1 MSLGSA
7 KTAAEGAAKM
17 GRSLFEEFKNF
28 AFKGNVVDLAIG
40 VIIGAAFGNI
50 VKSLTDNVIM
60 PLVSYVTPKMDFSEW
75 MLGRIKIGNFLNDVL
90 SFLITALAIYLF
102 IVKFLGWVM
111 MTKRE
116 APPEPSAQEKLL
128 TEIRDELRAQN
139 RPDS

>member
-1 MSLGSA
+1 
-7 KTAAEGAAKM
+7 
-17 GRSLFEEFKNF
+17 
-28 AFKGNVVDLAIG
+28 
-40 VIIGAAFGNI
+40 
-50 VKSLTDNVIM
+50 
-60 PLVSYVTPKMDFSEW
+60 
-75 MLGRIKIGNFLNDVL
+75 LNDVL